1 MTDGK
6 VRESNGHLFLVHP
19 IRIEGPTG
27 INNVYDA
34 IVDTGFTGQLA
45 LPVTLCT
52 VLELEYVRRVHTM
65 FGNASFEDIGA
76 HYIVRTC
83 FGMEFGKRCRSW
95 QRALRY

>member
-45 LPVTLCT
+45 LPVCWSLNTCVEFT
-52 VLELEYVRRVHTM
+52 RCSGTRRLKT
-65 FGNASFEDIGA
+65 
-76 HYIVRTC
+76 
-83 FGMEFGKRCRSW
+83 
-95 QRALRY
+95 